1 MTKEVYQ
8 APAMEVV
15 GSFETITQSTN
26 VGTTLDFAALQGQI
40 PGQGNLS

>member
-1 MTKEVYQ
+1 MTKLAYQ
-8 APAMEVV
+8 APEMGKI

-26 VGTTLDFAALQGQI
+26 SGSTLDFAALQGQQ